1 VLDTS
6 AVAETVR
13 KANEEGKRLAEEPKS
28 DDSGD
33 GSTPTASPTASPT
46 ATVPALTG
54 AGRTASASPGEL
66 IDTNEWYLTLP
77 TGKEGSPDT
86 VEGSKLATYHSKFFD
101 LTKARDGIVFHAGA
115 DGVTTKNSHYPRSEL
130 REMNGS
136 EKASWSNTSGTHVFD
151 VREAFTKLPSAKPEV
166 VGVQIHDA
174 EDDVMQI
181 RLEGKKLM
189 VQYHDGKSEAVLD
202 PDYQLGTPFDTR
214 IVAANGKVDVL
225 YNGEKK
231 AELPLSGSGWYW
243 KVGAYVQ
250 SNGSTGDGAGS
261 TGEVV
266 VYKADIS
273 HSGASAS
280 ESPTPPGTGV
290 NAPARPM
297 TASASTSPTRL
308 PFSSGV
314 VPTSTTT
321 APGVTCSAPSIRGR
335 PTAATRMSAS
345 LVRAARSRVREWQT
359 VTVASSFTSRNA
371 AGMPTT
377 ADRPMTTASRPS
389 ISIPDR
395 RRISMAAWAVA
406 GRKPS

>member
-1 VLDTS
+1 MRYTLPQRATRHALLSEGAHGSVGSSPVRRGIAVAAVVGGALSVAGAAVAVDRLPLTHDAVDDELASIGLAADGKDDDATAHDASTDVDATAKDAADNATTDDEPATTGSPVLDTS
-6 AVAETVR
+6 ALAETVR
-13 KANEEGKRLAEEPKS
+13 EANEEGKRLAEEQKS
-28 DDSGD
+28 DDSDD
-33 GSTPTASPTASPT
+33 GAT
-46 ATVPALTG
+46 ATATPATIAAVPPLAG
-54 AGRTASASPGEL
+54 AGRTASKPGEL

-77 TGKEGSPDT
+77 TGKAGSPDT
-86 VEGSKLATYHSKFFD
+86 IEGSRLATYHSKFFD
-101 LTKARDGIVFHAGA
+101 LTTARDGIVFNAGA

-151 VREAFTKLPSAKPEV
+151 VREAFTKLPGAKPEV

-273 HSGASAS
+273 HSGAS
-280 ESPTPPGTGV
+280 
-290 NAPARPM
+290 
-297 TASASTSPTRL
+297 SAS
-308 PFSSGV
+308 
-314 VPTSTTT
+314 
-321 APGVTCSAPSIRGR
+321 
-335 PTAATRMSAS
+335 
-345 LVRAARSRVREWQT
+345 
-359 VTVASSFTSRNA
+359 
-371 AGMPTT
+371 
-377 ADRPMTTASRPS
+377 DRP
-389 ISIPDR
+389 
-395 RRISMAAWAVA
+395 
-406 GRKPS
+406 

>member
-1 VLDTS
+1 MRYTLPQRATRHALLSEGAHGSVGSSPVRRGIAVAAVVGGALSVAGAAVAVDRLPLTHDAVDDELASIGLAADGQDDDATAHDASTDVTATAEDAADAADNATADDEPATTASPVLDTS
-6 AVAETVR
+6 ALAQTVR
-13 KANEEGKRLAEEPKS
+13 EANEEGRRLAEEQKS
-28 DDSGD
+28 DDSED
-33 GSTPTASPTASPT
+33 SSTASAAPASAAP
-46 ATVPALTG
+46 AAVPALAG
-54 AGRTASASPGEL
+54 SGRTASKPGEL

-77 TGKEGSPDT
+77 TGKKGSPDT
-86 VEGSKLATYHSKFFD
+86 IEGSQLATYHSKFFD
-101 LTKARDGIVFHAGA
+101 LTSARDGIVFNAGA

-280 ESPTPPGTGV
+280 
-290 NAPARPM
+290 
-297 TASASTSPTRL
+297 
-308 PFSSGV
+308 
-314 VPTSTTT
+314 
-321 APGVTCSAPSIRGR
+321 
-335 PTAATRMSAS
+335 
-345 LVRAARSRVREWQT
+345 
-359 VTVASSFTSRNA
+359 
-371 AGMPTT
+371 
-377 ADRPMTTASRPS
+377 DRP
-389 ISIPDR
+389 
-395 RRISMAAWAVA
+395 
-406 GRKPS
+406 

>member
-1 VLDTS
+1 MRYTLPQRATRHALLSEGAHGSVGSSPVRRGIAVAAVVGGALSVAGAAVAVDRLPLTHDAVDDELASIGLAADGRDDDATATDDASTDHDATATDNATADDATADDATADNEPVTTQTPVLDTS
-6 AVAETVR
+6 ALAQTVR
-13 KANEEGKRLAEEPKS
+13 EANEEGRRLAEEQKS
-28 DDSGD
+28 DDSDDSDDSD
-33 GSTPTASPTASPT
+33 GSSTASAAPANAAP
-46 ATVPALTG
+46 AAVPPLAG
-54 AGRTASASPGEL
+54 SGRTASKPGEL

-77 TGKEGSPDT
+77 TGKKGSPDT
-86 VEGSKLATYHSKFFD
+86 IEGSQLATYHSKFFD
-101 LTKARDGIVFHAGA
+101 LTSARDGIVFNAGA

-231 AELPLSGSGWYW
+231 AELPLSGSGWFW

-280 ESPTPPGTGV
+280 
-290 NAPARPM
+290 
-297 TASASTSPTRL
+297 
-308 PFSSGV
+308 
-314 VPTSTTT
+314 
-321 APGVTCSAPSIRGR
+321 
-335 PTAATRMSAS
+335 
-345 LVRAARSRVREWQT
+345 
-359 VTVASSFTSRNA
+359 
-371 AGMPTT
+371 
-377 ADRPMTTASRPS
+377 DRP
-389 ISIPDR
+389 
-395 RRISMAAWAVA
+395 
-406 GRKPS
+406 

>member
-1 VLDTS
+1 MRNTLPQRATRHALLSEGAHGLAGSSPVRRGIAVAAVVGGALSVAGVAVAVDRLPLTHDAVDDELASIGLAADGQTDNAATHDASTDVTATAADNAPADDEPGTTGSPVLDTS
-6 AVAETVR
+6 ALAKTVR
-13 KANEEGKRLAEEPKS
+13 EANEEGRRLAEEQKS
-28 DDSGD
+28 DRSDE
-33 GSTPTASPTASPT
+33 TAVAAGT
-46 ATVPALTG
+46 ATTVPPLADT
-54 AGRTASASPGEL
+54 GRTASKPGEL

-77 TGKEGSPDT
+77 TGKKGSPDT
-86 VEGSKLATYHSKFFD
+86 IEGSQLATYHSKFFD
-101 LTKARDGIVFHAGA
+101 LTSARDGIVFSAGA
-115 DGVTTKNSHYPRSEL
+115 GGVTTKNSHYPRSEL

-174 EDDVMQI
+174 DDDVMQI

-189 VQYHDGKSEAVLD
+189 VQYHDGRSEAVLD

-250 SNGSTGDGAGS
+250 SNSSTGDGADS

-273 HSGASAS
+273 HSGASTAQS
-280 ESPTPPGTGV
+280 E
-290 NAPARPM
+290 
-297 TASASTSPTRL
+297 
-308 PFSSGV
+308 
-314 VPTSTTT
+314 
-321 APGVTCSAPSIRGR
+321 
-335 PTAATRMSAS
+335 
-345 LVRAARSRVREWQT
+345 
-359 VTVASSFTSRNA
+359 
-371 AGMPTT
+371 
-377 ADRPMTTASRPS
+377 
-389 ISIPDR
+389 
-395 RRISMAAWAVA
+395 
-406 GRKPS
+406 

>member
-1 VLDTS
+1 MRYTLPQRATRHALLSEGAHGSVGSSPVRRGIAVAAVVGGALSVAGAAVAVDRLPSAHDAVDDELASIGLAADGQDDDATTTRPRQRRTTQRTADEATADDDSATTESPVLDTS

-13 KANEEGKRLAEEPKS
+13 KANEEGKRLAEEQKS
-28 DDSGD
+28 DDSDD
-33 GSTPTASPTASPT
+33 GSTATASRRA
-46 ATVPALTG
+46 PAAVIPAPAG
-54 AGRTASASPGEL
+54 AGRTASKSPGEL

-77 TGKEGSPDT
+77 TGKAGSPDT
-86 VEGSKLATYHSKFFD
+86 IEGSKLATYHSKFFD
-101 LTKARDGIVFHAGA
+101 LTTARDGIVFNAGA

-151 VREAFTKLPSAKPEV
+151 VREAFTKLPDAKPEV

-225 YNGEKK
+225 YNGQKK

-250 SNGSTGDGAGS
+250 SNGSKGDGAGS

-280 ESPTPPGTGV
+280 D
-290 NAPARPM
+290 
-297 TASASTSPTRL
+297 
-308 PFSSGV
+308 
-314 VPTSTTT
+314 
-321 APGVTCSAPSIRGR
+321 
-335 PTAATRMSAS
+335 
-345 LVRAARSRVREWQT
+345 RE
-359 VTVASSFTSRNA
+359 
-371 AGMPTT
+371 
-377 ADRPMTTASRPS
+377 
-389 ISIPDR
+389 
-395 RRISMAAWAVA
+395 
-406 GRKPS
+406 

>member
-1 VLDTS
+1 
-6 AVAETVR
+6 
-13 KANEEGKRLAEEPKS
+13 
-28 DDSGD
+28 
-33 GSTPTASPTASPT
+33 
-46 ATVPALTG
+46 
-54 AGRTASASPGEL
+54 
-66 IDTNEWYLTLP
+66 
-77 TGKEGSPDT
+77 
-86 VEGSKLATYHSKFFD
+86 
-101 LTKARDGIVFHAGA
+101 
-115 DGVTTKNSHYPRSEL
+115 
-130 REMNGS
+130 MNGS
-136 EKASWSNTSGTHVFD
+136 EKASWSNTSGTHIFD

-273 HSGASAS
+273 HSGAAAS
-280 ESPTPPGTGV
+280 ES
-290 NAPARPM
+290 
-297 TASASTSPTRL
+297 
-308 PFSSGV
+308 
-314 VPTSTTT
+314 
-321 APGVTCSAPSIRGR
+321 
-335 PTAATRMSAS
+335 
-345 LVRAARSRVREWQT
+345 E
-359 VTVASSFTSRNA
+359 
-371 AGMPTT
+371 
-377 ADRPMTTASRPS
+377 
-389 ISIPDR
+389 
-395 RRISMAAWAVA
+395 
-406 GRKPS
+406 